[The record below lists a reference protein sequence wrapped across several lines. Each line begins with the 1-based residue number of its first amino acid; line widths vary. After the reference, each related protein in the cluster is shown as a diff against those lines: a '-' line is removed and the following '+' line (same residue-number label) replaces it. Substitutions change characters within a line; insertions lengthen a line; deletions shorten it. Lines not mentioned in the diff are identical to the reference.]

1 MIDIVYLD
9 MDGVLANF
17 HKGVYDIFK
26 QPYKYNTSLST
37 WNFWENWEEET
48 TRDDVNNKCDTNF
61 WATLDWMHDGYDI
74 YKEIVKYFKAEQI
87 YILTNP
93 VVGGAG
99 TATGKMLWVEKH
111 LPGFIKRTII
121 TQASKSLLAKSNT
134 LLVDDNDSYTKE
146 FIAAG
151 GDAILVPRPWNKLH
165 KDKDCAWFTVATE
178 LVKRMDG
185 CKLID

>member
-1 MIDIVYLD
+1 MINKVYLD

-26 QPYKYNTSLST
+26 QSYKYDISLST
-37 WNFWENWEEET
+37 WNFWESWDEQT
-48 TRDDVNNKCDTNF
+48 TREDVNNKCDTNF
-61 WATLDWMHDGYDI
+61 WANLDWMHDGCGI
-74 YKEIVKYFKAEQI
+74 FEEIVKYFNVEQI

-111 LPGFIKRTII
+111 LPEFVKRIII
-121 TQASKSLLAKSNT
+121 TQAPKGLLAKPNT
-134 LLVDDNDSYTKE
+134 LLIDDNDSYVEE
-146 FIAAG
+146 FIVAG

-165 KDKDCAWFTVATE
+165 KDKDCARFIVASE
-178 LVKRMDG
+178 LLKRVNG
-185 CKLID
+185 CKQL